1 MAKGGK
7 DLVLTAQCTKCTKWL
22 YGKGR
27 KGLSTDS
34 TVHTVY

>member
-22 YGKGR
+22 YGKVG
-27 KGLSTDS
+27 KDLVLTAQC
-34 TVHTVY
+34 TK